1 MPAHPDLIDRDDLLL
16 VVIDI
21 QAKLAAAMDR
31 HNAVATA
38 VTRLVRTAALVGA
51 PVVVTRQYPAGLG
64 DTVAE
69 VGQALSEAGEAVP
82 VSVIDKTAFCACD
95 EPSFLPLLEACG
107 RRQVVIAGMETHI
120 CVVQTALALTAH
132 GFRVQVV
139 DDACCSRRDRD
150 HDIALARLRAQRVTV
165 TSTESV
171 MYEAVGRSGTDEFRR
186 LLAIVKHG

>member
-1 MPAHPDLIDRDDLLL
+1 
-16 VVIDI
+16 
-21 QAKLAAAMDR
+21 
-31 HNAVATA
+31 
-38 VTRLVRTAALVGA
+38 
-51 PVVVTRQYPAGLG
+51 VVTRQYPIGLG
-64 DTVAE
+64 ETVTALAE
-69 VGQALSEAGEAVP
+69 ALSEAEEVVP

-95 EPSFLPLLEACG
+95 EVSFLQLLEESG

-150 HDIALARLRAQRVTV
+150 HNTALARLRAQRVTV
-165 TSTESV
+165 TSAESV

-186 LLAIVKHG
+186 LLAIVKHE